1 MLIIRRHLCFSVS
14 LIFMFF
20 ILPVEVSNALE
31 DTKRN
36 STLITNVFI
45 YDGSGDDPFNGSIE
59 YSGELIV
66 EVYRHEVESNGYQTI
81 IDGEGLA
88 LAPGFIDTHSHHDL
102 GIDEQP
108 MAVAAVTQGIT
119 TIVRAVDGFSDSPPS
134 KTSISS
140 RNDYFSIKEFKRY
153 FSDIPVAINMAS
165 FSAHNSIRFRVMGD
179 DFRRVSTNEEIE
191 MMKRLV
197 IEDMEEGA
205 YGLSTGLEYDP
216 GIHSSSEEVIRLTK
230 AIAEYDGKYKSHIR
244 SEDREYWEAINEIIR
259 IGSETKVPVNID
271 HFKLNGVFNWG
282 RTEEILDILNKA
294 RDDGVDITADVYP
307 YEAWSSSITTL
318 YPERNFTDI
327 DETNYILE
335 KLSAAEDIR
344 FSHHSVHPEYVNK
357 TVADIAKM
365 KGITEAQA
373 LSSLSEESYLL
384 SQASGSPVAIE
395 SVVAKGMVDQDVR
408 ELLNWPFANVC
419 SDGGLE
425 CGHPRGCGTFS
436 KVLSDYQGNEGLGSI
451 ERIIHKMT
459 GLSAD
464 TVGIENRGRIAPG
477 NYADFVLID
486 LKQLKD
492 NSTFLEPK
500 KLSDGIHS
508 VWVNGQR
515 VLKNGEFTDVRSG
528 KILLKNKR

>member
-1 MLIIRRHLCFSVS
+1 M
-14 LIFMFF
+14 
-20 ILPVEVSNALE
+20 
-31 DTKRN
+31 
-36 STLITNVFI
+36 
-45 YDGSGDDPFNGSIE
+45 
-59 YSGELIV
+59 
-66 EVYRHEVESNGYQTI
+66 
-81 IDGEGLA
+81 
-88 LAPGFIDTHSHHDL
+88 
-102 GIDEQP
+102 
-108 MAVAAVTQGIT
+108 
-119 TIVRAVDGFSDSPPS
+119 
-134 KTSISS
+134 
-140 RNDYFSIKEFKRY
+140 
-153 FSDIPVAINMAS
+153 
-165 FSAHNSIRFRVMGD
+165 
-179 DFRRVSTNEEIE
+179 
-191 MMKRLV
+191 
-197 IEDMEEGA
+197 
-205 YGLSTGLEYDP
+205 
-216 GIHSSSEEVIRLTK
+216 
-230 AIAEYDGKYKSHIR
+230 
-244 SEDREYWEAINEIIR
+244 
-259 IGSETKVPVNID
+259 
-271 HFKLNGVFNWG
+271 
-282 RTEEILDILNKA
+282 
-294 RDDGVDITADVYP
+294 
-307 YEAWSSSITTL
+307 
-318 YPERNFTDI
+318 
-327 DETNYILE
+327 
-335 KLSAAEDIR
+335 
-344 FSHHSVHPEYVNK
+344 NK

-515 VLKNGEFTDVRSG
+515 VLKNGEFTEVRSG

>member
-20 ILPVEVSNALE
+20 ALPVEVSNALE

-45 YDGSGDDPFNGSIE
+45 YDGSGDNPFKGSIE

-66 EVYRHEVESNGYQTI
+66 EVYRQELESNGYQTT

-205 YGLSTGLEYDP
+205 YGLSTGLELSL
-216 GIHSSSEEVIRLTK
+216 IHI
-230 AIAEYDGKYKSHIR
+230 
-244 SEDREYWEAINEIIR
+244 
-259 IGSETKVPVNID
+259 
-271 HFKLNGVFNWG
+271 
-282 RTEEILDILNKA
+282 
-294 RDDGVDITADVYP
+294 
-307 YEAWSSSITTL
+307 
-318 YPERNFTDI
+318 
-327 DETNYILE
+327 
-335 KLSAAEDIR
+335 
-344 FSHHSVHPEYVNK
+344 
-357 TVADIAKM
+357 
-365 KGITEAQA
+365 
-373 LSSLSEESYLL
+373 
-384 SQASGSPVAIE
+384 
-395 SVVAKGMVDQDVR
+395 
-408 ELLNWPFANVC
+408 
-419 SDGGLE
+419 
-425 CGHPRGCGTFS
+425 
-436 KVLSDYQGNEGLGSI
+436 
-451 ERIIHKMT
+451 
-459 GLSAD
+459 
-464 TVGIENRGRIAPG
+464 
-477 NYADFVLID
+477 
-486 LKQLKD
+486 
-492 NSTFLEPK
+492 
-500 KLSDGIHS
+500 
-508 VWVNGQR
+508 
-515 VLKNGEFTDVRSG
+515 
-528 KILLKNKR
+528 